1 MRGRRLTLAPS
12 VRAALRPKTVVDDH
26 NSGDEEE
33 ALRVARSEMSKVIDL
48 AIAAGNKLP
57 SVHGVEVPRGKFWA
71 ASPRDDSE
79 PEEES
84 EDEISTS
91 DIIAEAKLVGFSL
104 EDLQHAEDE
113 LNTSVRAAATLG
125 ASFVPLAAVLKR
137 KSFDLHHQSSLHIL
151 ATERWPPTMD
161 MVATASPKASPVSL
175 PAVVL
180 SLDVASNH
188 TEAVSEADEA
198 DTGEDDKGL
207 VVGFSAIKGAIK
219 VMVITIGPMAQPT
232 ASTGTIKAPG
242 SSRAS
247 ASPVLVVLPFRVRT
261 KVLQEVKGWLG
272 RWEAIPWLHRIARHC
287 PRAERRRKISMAGR
301 LSLRDALSTLSKDLQ
316 GFLEQVDLQ
325 LAMQAL
331 LCDVCDSDE
340 HVAKACPYSKGAKP
354 TAILCG
360 YAVDSLGFYHI
371 PFNGKQK
378 ANLDSKDALVKVLE
392 GSLTEAQVTVEL
404 ERLLPGNVKWVLE
417 KVDQNTFATTF
428 PSEADLHRMILW
440 GPIEAKNV
448 KARMEISEKKDAE
461 EWKYEIPK
469 SWIQFRGLSKEL
481 REFPIIWAIGSI
493 LGVTQKVDMKFTKAN
508 GRPRIRV
515 AVLNPDLIPKFI
527 DIRMMEPEP
536 ERENSIEEEQQGN
549 KEVNTPKG
557 STVSSVPNSG
567 PKSTGVGAS
576 VAKLTTVNNQLNSR
590 PMVSLNP
597 TGLEGTKAW
606 VTSTFYTKTNIAPAN
621 VTPVKTSLPEQ
632 NVTPTRKSNSALVD
646 EDSLDKAARI
656 KAKKKSGSTREST
669 SFVNDLKK
677 LEKERLSVDASGGFN
692 NPVISV
698 EEVEDELDF
707 LHLNHL
713 CGGVVEGVSEDE
725 ASDLFDLHASPTV
738 RISSSQR
745 KKRKGKRRSSTSR

>member
-1 MRGRRLTLAPS
+1 M
-12 VRAALRPKTVVDDH
+12 
-26 NSGDEEE
+26 
-33 ALRVARSEMSKVIDL
+33 
-48 AIAAGNKLP
+48 
-57 SVHGVEVPRGKFWA
+57 
-71 ASPRDDSE
+71 
-79 PEEES
+79 
-84 EDEISTS
+84 
-91 DIIAEAKLVGFSL
+91 
-104 EDLQHAEDE
+104 
-113 LNTSVRAAATLG
+113 
-125 ASFVPLAAVLKR
+125 
-137 KSFDLHHQSSLHIL
+137 
-151 ATERWPPTMD
+151 
-161 MVATASPKASPVSL
+161 
-175 PAVVL
+175 
-180 SLDVASNH
+180 
-188 TEAVSEADEA
+188 
-198 DTGEDDKGL
+198 
-207 VVGFSAIKGAIK
+207 
-219 VMVITIGPMAQPT
+219 
-232 ASTGTIKAPG
+232 
-242 SSRAS
+242 
-247 ASPVLVVLPFRVRT
+247 
-261 KVLQEVKGWLG
+261 VLQEVKGWLG
-272 RWEAIPWLHRIARHC
+272 RREAIPWLHRIARHC

-301 LSLRDALSTLSKDLQ
+301 LSLRDALSTPSKDLQ

-331 LCDVCDSDE
+331 LCDVCDSDG
-340 HVAKACPYSKGAKP
+340 HVANACPYSKGAKP

-360 YAVDSLGFYHI
+360 YAVDGLGFYHI

-404 ERLLPGNVKWVLE
+404 ERLLPGNFKWVLE
-417 KVDQNTFATTF
+417 KVDQNTFATAF

-527 DIRMMEPEP
+527 DVVIGDYVYELQFRVEEGGENAVPSLLDMDSQPEDDGTGTR
-536 ERENSIEEEQQGN
+536 ERNSIEEEQQEN

-606 VTSTFYTKTNIAPAN
+606 VTSTFCTKTNNTPAN

-632 NVTPTRKSNSALVD
+632 NVTPTRKSNSALAD
-646 EDSLDKAARI
+646 EDSLDNAARI
-656 KAKKKSGSTREST
+656 KAKKIWKHPRK
-669 SFVNDLKK
+669 FP
-677 LEKERLSVDASGGFN
+677 EKE
-692 NPVISV
+692 
-698 EEVEDELDF
+698 
-707 LHLNHL
+707 
-713 CGGVVEGVSEDE
+713 
-725 ASDLFDLHASPTV
+725 
-738 RISSSQR
+738 
-745 KKRKGKRRSSTSR
+745 KKREEKEFNFMLVYNERTTLYD